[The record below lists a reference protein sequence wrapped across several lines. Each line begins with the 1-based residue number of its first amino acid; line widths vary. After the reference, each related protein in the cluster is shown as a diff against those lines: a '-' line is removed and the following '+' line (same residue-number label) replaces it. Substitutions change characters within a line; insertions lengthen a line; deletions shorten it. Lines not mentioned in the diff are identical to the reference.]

1 MNLKFSQT
9 TEEAISRLNPGGLIS
24 RNIRIGGKRTSIR
37 LESEMW
43 QALHE
48 IAALESCSIH
58 DLCTAVN
65 DIKEN
70 GTSFTA
76 ALRVFLMQYYRTV
89 AMTDFRIDLVRQ
101 KIRA

>member
-1 MNLKFSQT
+1 MNLLFSQT
-9 TEEAISRLNPGGLIS
+9 TDAISKLNIGGLIS
-24 RNIRIGGKRTSIR
+24 RNIRIDGKRTSVR
-37 LESEMW
+37 LEADMW

-48 IAALESCSIH
+48 IASLESCSIH

-70 GTSFTA
+70 ATSFTA

-89 AMTDFRIDLVRQ
+89 AMTDFRIDMVRH
-101 KIRA
+101 KLRA